1 MGDSI
6 FAIFDNK
13 FRLFFMTN
21 IPFLLIYSRIIIG
34 FVILVL
40 AFVTIPH
47 KSETVVA
54 LMVIG
59 LLTDVFDGII
69 ARKLNVASEKLRVW
83 DSNVDQFFW
92 LSVLFTVFYSNQ
104 DFLFANWF
112 WIALIVLLEASC
124 YIISYIK
131 FKKPIATHS
140 YMAKLWTL
148 SLLAFLIDLSLNANS
163 TYVFWICIFLGIL
176 SRAEIILIILRLKH
190 WATDVSSIGSVKS
203 INDKYNR

>member
-1 MGDSI
+1 M
-6 FAIFDNK
+6 K
-13 FRLFFMTN
+13 N
-21 IPFLLIYSRIIIG
+21 IPFLLIYSRIVLGIVII
-34 FVILVL
+34 VL
-40 AFVTIPH
+40 AFVDIHYKP
-47 KSETVVA
+47 EIIVA
-54 LMVIG
+54 LMIIG

-92 LSVLFTVFYSNQ
+92 LSILFTVFYLNQ
-104 DFLFANWF
+104 FFLLANWF

-124 YIISYIK
+124 YIISYLK

-163 TYVFWICIFLGIL
+163 TYVFWFCIFLGVL

-190 WATDVSSIGSVKS
+190 WATDVSSIKSVKS
-203 INDKYNR
+203 INDNKKG